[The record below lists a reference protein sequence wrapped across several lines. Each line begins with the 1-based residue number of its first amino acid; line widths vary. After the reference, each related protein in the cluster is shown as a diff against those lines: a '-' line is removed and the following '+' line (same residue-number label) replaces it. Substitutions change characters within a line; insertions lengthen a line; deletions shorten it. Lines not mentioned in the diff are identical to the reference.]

1 MNFCNKSSYIDLK
14 PSEKNNKR
22 TKNMDEVIECVKKY
36 SEIYSK
42 IIVRCK
48 KNTMFIGSNSLQAR
62 ILNKIREEGV
72 EENVFGTMSAETKE
86 NLFVIIFLKNK
97 VDKFYLYERDIFVVD
112 E

>member
-36 SEIYSK
+36 SETYSK

-48 KNTMFIGSNSLQAR
+48 KNTMFISSNSLQAR
-62 ILNKIREEGV
+62 ILNKIKEKGV
-72 EENVFGTMSAETKE
+72 EENVFGTMSSETE
-86 NLFVIIFLKNK
+86 DDLFVIIFLKNK
-97 VDKFYLYERDIFVVD
+97 IDKFYLGELRYL
-112 E
+112 

>member
-1 MNFCNKSSYIDLK
+1 MDFCNKSSYINLK

-22 TKNMDEVIECVKKY
+22 TKNMDEVIECIKKY

-42 IIVRCK
+42 IIVRCQ
-48 KNTMFIGSNSLQAR
+48 KNTMFTSSNSLQAR

-72 EENVFGTMSAETKE
+72 EENIFGTMSAETEE

-97 VDKFYLYERDIFVVD
+97 VDKFYIGEWKYL
-112 E
+112 